1 MCHLKHLKY
10 DTVFQLSIAANQST
24 SKLEVFNKF
33 KDDLP
38 LTNSV
43 AWQSGYFCR
52 QDQGALAEML
62 KSFVSKSWE
71 VQNGLTPTSAR
82 GGST

>member
-1 MCHLKHLKY
+1 MIQYFSYLLLQIKALQNLR
-10 DTVFQLSIAANQST
+10 FST
-24 SKLEVFNKF
+24 KF

-43 AWQSGYFCR
+43 AWQSGYFCG

-71 VQNGLTPTSAR
+71 VQNGLTLTSTR